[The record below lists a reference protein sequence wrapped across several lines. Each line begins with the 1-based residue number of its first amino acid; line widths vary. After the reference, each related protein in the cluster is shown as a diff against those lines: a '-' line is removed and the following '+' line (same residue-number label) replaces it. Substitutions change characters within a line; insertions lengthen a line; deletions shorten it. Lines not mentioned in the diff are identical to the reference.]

1 MQDFD
6 DLKDRLPLGQADFV
20 QLRAADH
27 IYVDKTE
34 YVYRLARSR
43 SPQVL
48 TRPRRFGKSTLMSAL
63 EELFLHGVK
72 PYDGHDSYFKGLAVE
87 ELWQDT
93 GRYYVLHLD
102 FYNLNLHY

>member
-34 YVYRLARSR
+34 YVCQRW
-43 SPQVL
+43 
-48 TRPRRFGKSTLMSAL
+48 KSCSC
-63 EELFLHGVK
+63 
-72 PYDGHDSYFKGLAVE
+72 
-87 ELWQDT
+87 T
-93 GRYYVLHLD
+93 G
-102 FYNLNLHY
+102 